1 MQQLGLLKKM
11 LPGLLPILIFII
23 ADEVW
28 GTEIGLIVAIVIG
41 VLQLVYFGLKEK
53 RIEKFVL
60 IDTLLIIAMGGISII
75 LKNDI
80 FFKLKPVIIEG
91 ILAAVLAFS
100 LFSKHNIMLKM
111 SERYMPDME
120 INEEQNKL
128 MQKSIRNMLIILLL
142 HIALTIYSAFYL
154 STEAWA
160 FISTGLFYILIFGYF
175 GIEFLIKFLKNKN
188 TEFLPVVNE
197 EGEIIGK
204 ASREECHRNPSLI
217 YPIIRLHLFNKEN
230 QLLLQRRSIKSD
242 IEPGKWDA
250 AVAGHIKFDEK
261 IEDAVKR
268 ETKEELN
275 INITE
280 FQLLHKRLFKAKT
293 STALMF
299 VFIGLQ
305 NEFPSANLQEVEE
318 VRFFTTQQ
326 IHKLIKESKAS
337 IGLEQEINE
346 LQQIKIQN

>member
-28 GTEIGLIVAIVIG
+28 GTQVGLIVAIIMGIV
-41 VLQLVYFGLKEK
+41 QLVYFAIKEK

-60 IDTLLIIAMGGISII
+60 MDTLLIIAMGGISII

-91 ILAAVLAFS
+91 ILAAFLAFS

-142 HIALTIYSAFYL
+142 HIALTIYSAFYM

-175 GIEFLIKFLKNKN
+175 GIEFLIKYLKNKN
-188 TEFLPVVNE
+188 TEFLPIVNE

-230 QLLLQRRSIKSD
+230 QILLQRRSLKSD

-268 ETKEELN
+268 ESKEELN
-275 INITE
+275 IEINE

-305 NEFPSANLQEVEE
+305 NEFPNANLKEVEE
-318 VRFFTTQQ
+318 VRFFTIQQ
-326 IHKLIKESKAS
+326 IHSLIRDSKAS

-346 LQQIKIQN
+346 LQQIKIQK